1 MSLRQEAYGVENEE
15 IVTIAILG
23 LLPPTEDKTPY
34 TACLFL
40 AVNWYQSGV
49 TEYIICILWIYKR
62 HPNGMK

>member
-34 TACLFL
+34 TTCLFFCDL
-40 AVNWYQSGV
+40 
-49 TEYIICILWIYKR
+49 ILFKD
-62 HPNGMK
+62 GDT